1 MCLAAVSVVCF
12 YMYTRP
18 ADGRMSVA
26 MVMLVMMFVLFGR
39 FRWFMAFRRSVV
51 VMVVAVIFAAYAP

>member
-1 MCLAAVSVVCF
+1 MCLAAVSVVCL

-18 ADGRMSVA
+18 AGGRMSVA

>member
-1 MCLAAVSVVCF
+1 MCLAAVSVVGL
-12 YMYTRP
+12 YMYTGP
-18 ADGRMSVA
+18 AGGRMSVA

>member
-18 ADGRMSVA
+18 AGGRMSVA

-39 FRWFMAFRRSVV
+39 FRWFMAFRWSVV

>member
-18 ADGRMSVA
+18 AGGRMSVA

-39 FRWFMAFRRSVV
+39 FRWFMAFWRSVV

>member
-1 MCLAAVSVVCF
+1 
-12 YMYTRP
+12 
-18 ADGRMSVA
+18 

-39 FRWFMAFRRSVV
+39 FRWFMAFWRSVV